1 MVRDQVR
8 DKLNFTFDDRGEQQ
22 VKNIARPL
30 RVFDVKIAGGT
41 TTLASYS
48 GTVAPL
54 QLPDQPS
61 IAVLPFQK
69 MSGDPEQEYFADGV
83 VEEIVNGDAYL
94 LFSGFIEPSR
104 ASIPWQAH
112 GHPSGKCWFTP
123 ELCLFCHPKKRS
135 TALRNGV
142 LAVSPKAARRVHA
155 VQFRQIDLT
164 DCPQR

>member
-1 MVRDQVR
+1 VVRDQVR

-123 ELCLFCHPKKRS
+123 GVCAGRPRGRP
-135 TALRNGV
+135 RN
-142 LAVSPKAARRVHA
+142 
-155 VQFRQIDLT
+155 
-164 DCPQR
+164 